1 MTRKHFGVSLSS
13 SRRDKKFGIT
23 SENSTSD
30 IERRL
35 SDMCLFTISQKLAPV
50 KEFRKKFSSKFRSTA
65 IYERENSGN
74 ELMIQLDLKW
84 RKTLTHLRLFESQ
97 QIKFIIIQCH
107 VHLPKVIS
115 NCGWLS
121 ILLRVRARCTTL
133 TITERLSRYFIVQNP
148 KIKYFSF
155 LSLIDR
161 QWLKIHKSA
170 SKIFS
175 KWSGGAASRKV
186 WRLSLY
192 KKDFWRFLSL
202 IAEN

>member
-1 MTRKHFGVSLSS
+1 MFVYDFTEACARQRISEEIFIKIPLDGDLWARKFW
-13 SRRDKKFGIT
+13 
-23 SENSTSD
+23 
-30 IERRL
+30 ERA
-35 SDMCLFTISQKLAPV
+35 DDTIRPEVAQ
-50 KEFRKKFSSKFRSTA
+50 
-65 IYERENSGN
+65 
-74 ELMIQLDLKW
+74 
-84 RKTLTHLRLFESQ
+84 TLTHLRLFESQ

-186 WRLSLY
+186 WRLSQH